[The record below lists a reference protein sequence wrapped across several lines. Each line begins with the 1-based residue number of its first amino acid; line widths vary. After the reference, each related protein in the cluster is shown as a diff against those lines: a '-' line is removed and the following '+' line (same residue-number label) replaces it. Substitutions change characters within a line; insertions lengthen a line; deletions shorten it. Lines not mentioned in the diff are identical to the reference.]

1 MDLDQAIQLCRSAR
15 RDLRRLMAALDMKSF
30 YDLGHEIGHAA
41 SMGVVFRNMDKELV
55 WLEQLITVGNYQVIR
70 GENWTVYDL
79 VNYYDR
85 LIDMIRD
92 KAIPAGKAPPVA
104 DSIHLWR
111 ENAGKLAQ
119 VVCQL
124 EDDESP

>member
-1 MDLDQAIQLCRSAR
+1 MDIDQAIQMCRSAR

-30 YDLGHEIGHAA
+30 YDIGHDVGHTAA
-41 SMGVVFRNMDKELV
+41 MGVAFKNMDKELV
-55 WLEQLITVGNYQVIR
+55 WLEQLMTVGNLEVIR
-70 GENWTVYDL
+70 GQNWMIYDL

-85 LIDMIRD
+85 LIDLIRV
-92 KAIPAGKAPPVA
+92 KAIPVGKAPPVA
-104 DSIHLWR
+104 DSVYLWR

>member
-1 MDLDQAIQLCRSAR
+1 M
-15 RDLRRLMAALDMKSF
+15 MAALDKRSF
-30 YDLGHEIGHAA
+30 YDIRHDVGHAA
-41 SMGVVFRNMDKELV
+41 ALGVAFRNMDRELV
-55 WLEQLITVGNYQVIR
+55 WLEQLITVGNLEAIR
-70 GENWTVYDL
+70 GQSWMVCDL

-85 LIDMIRD
+85 LIDMIQE

-104 DSIHLWR
+104 DSVLLWR

-119 VVCQL
+119 AVCQL